1 MTSISADMGGSR
13 LKSAL
18 VSNGQVI
25 ESAVLPINPS
35 APMEECLALLEKE
48 VHRLAVLHTAPSVLG
63 IAFPGLVN
71 PNTHRVISTSGKYE
85 GFVDFDFC
93 TWSQEHFQ
101 MPLIL
106 ENDANAALLG
116 ELNYGCGQGCD
127 NAVLMILGT
136 GIGTAT
142 MIEGKLLRGK
152 HFQAGCLGGHI
163 SVETLAK
170 GKTCS
175 CGSIGCAESIGSGWA
190 LKKAAGLDYQALLK
204 AEQEGDAAAHQLME
218 KSVDAW
224 STCAIN
230 LIHAYDPDMLI
241 LSGGILHCGERII
254 RPIADNI
261 TKYAWTPWGNVELKV
276 AEIPEHSVVL
286 GLHYLCCNSN
296 F

>member
-1 MTSISADMGGSR
+1 MTSISVDMGGSR

-18 VSNGQVI
+18 VSNGWVV
-25 ESAVLPINPS
+25 ESAVLLINPS

-48 VHRLAVLHTAPSVLG
+48 VHRLASLHAAPSMLG
-63 IAFPGLVN
+63 LAFPGLVN
-71 PNTHRVISTSGKYE
+71 PHTRRVISTSGKYE
-85 GFVDFDFC
+85 GFVDFDFSA
-93 TWSQEHFQ
+93 WSQKHFQ

-163 SVETLAK
+163 SVTTLAN
-170 GKTCS
+170 GEPCS
-175 CGSIGCAESIGSGWA
+175 CGSIGCAESVGSGWA

-204 AEQEGDAAAHQLME
+204 AEQEGDALAHQFME

-224 STCAIN
+224 STCAVN

-241 LSGGILHCGERII
+241 LSGGILHCGARII

-261 TKYAWTPWGNVELKV
+261 AKYAWTPWGNVQLKV

-286 GLHYLCCNSN
+286 GLHYLCCSV
-296 F
+296 